1 MIARLMPK
9 REAAGFTLIEL
20 LIYVSL
26 MVVVVT
32 LVGAIL
38 ITALTGQKDITASS
52 SGSTGGQLVTQNIN
66 NNVRSATAIHVTP
79 ISSTRELLQ
88 VSTPGRGATASP
100 TCVALYF
107 TTDDGGAVF
116 TMSSSTTIA
125 TPTGSNPSGWTKL
138 AEGLVKSSRPGAP
151 STMLTANA
159 TMTTSVSY
167 EFAISNGSGKPQLF
181 ASTVTS
187 RQNIT
192 ASGSASCA

>member
-1 MIARLMPK
+1 MIARLALK
-9 REAAGFTLIEL
+9 RDDAGFTLIEL

-38 ITALTGQKDITASS
+38 LTALTGQKDITDSS
-52 SGSTGGQLVTQNIN
+52 SGSTGGQLVTQSISS
-66 NNVRSATAIHVTP
+66 NVRSATAIHVTT
-79 ISSTRELLQ
+79 ISSSRELLQ
-88 VSTPGRGATASP
+88 VSTPGRGATAAP
-100 TCVALYF
+100 KCVALYF

-116 TMSSSTTIA
+116 TKTSSTTIA
-125 TPTGSNPSGWTKL
+125 APTGSNPSGWTKL
-138 AEGLVKSSRPGAP
+138 AEGLVKSARSGAP
-151 STMLTANA
+151 TTILSANA
-159 TMTTSVSY
+159 SMTTSVSY

-181 ASTVTS
+181 ASTITS